1 MKQVYLS
8 FFALVFALFISANVF
23 AHDIEVKNADGVTIY
38 YKWINDS
45 TELAVSYRTISTSS
59 GSYYIFHDY
68 TDNVVIPESVTYN
81 DVTYNVASIDAD
93 AFKSCSGLTS
103 VEIPDNI
110 SNSNELHIINALNF
124 PDEKFREYLLDEPY
138 GKDGV
143 LTEEEIS
150 GITTLNV
157 SNMGI
162 SDLKGI
168 EYFTALKKLLC
179 YKNNLTCLN
188 LSANKQLNEVDCYSN
203 QIMGIKMD
211 SLLASL
217 PTLSEGEGSLY
228 VLDATDEGN
237 ICFTEQVSYAK
248 SKGWIVY
255 HYTGS
260 DWQNMKEESLVL

>member
-1 MKQVYLS
+1 MD
-8 FFALVFALFISANVF
+8 ALVSTLPIQNQAKLYIINPSSAQEGNICTKDQVNI
-23 AHDIEVKNADGVTIY
+23 ARKRGWRVYKSTGGYYDG
-38 YKWINDS
+38 S
-45 TELAVSYRTISTSS
+45 
-59 GSYYIFHDY
+59 
-68 TDNVVIPESVTYN
+68 ESE
-81 DVTYNVASIDAD
+81 D
-93 AFKSCSGLTS
+93 
-103 VEIPDNI
+103 
-110 SNSNELHIINALNF
+110 HIIIKINEENF
-124 PDEKFREYLLDEPY
+124 PDEKFREYLMNEPY

-217 PTLSEGEGSLY
+217 PTLSPERPPVEAGGAASAEEGLNSNL
-228 VLDATDEGN
+228 
-237 ICFTEQVSYAK
+237 K
-248 SKGWIVY
+248 
-255 HYTGS
+255 
-260 DWQNMKEESLVL
+260 